1 MTFTSGTPQNRQ
13 PATDLSASQLA
24 ALIDHTLLTPEA
36 TPEDVA
42 AALQE
47 AQELGAHSLCIN
59 PARLPLSHADI
70 PVTTVVGF
78 PSGAENS
85 LAKAF
90 GARIAVDQG
99 AVELDMVVDL
109 GAVTAGE
116 WNAVM
121 ADIVTVREA
130 APSPVILKVILETAY
145 LLTLPDGAE
154 RIDRCCQIALAAGAD
169 FVKTSTGFHP
179 AGGASVEAVRIMQ
192 DSIGG
197 KLGIKAAGGIRTRA
211 QALELLEAGATRLGC
226 SHTRDI
232 VSGVENENS

>member
-1 MTFTSGTPQNRQ
+1 MTFTSGTPQNLQ
-13 PATDLSASQLA
+13 PTLELSGSQLA
-24 ALIDHTLLTPEA
+24 ALIDHTLLAPEA
-36 TPEDVA
+36 TPAQVA

-47 AQELGAHSLCIN
+47 AQELGAHSLCIS
-59 PARLPLSHADI
+59 PARLPLPEADI
-70 PVTTVVGF
+70 PLTAVVGF
-78 PSGAENS
+78 PSGADNS

-90 GARIAVDQG
+90 SARIAVDQG

-109 GAVTAGE
+109 GAVTAGA

-169 FVKTSTGFHP
+169 FVETSTGYHP
-179 AGGASVEAVRIMQ
+179 AGGATVEAVRIMHE
-192 DSIGG
+192 SIGG
-197 KLGIKAAGGIRTRA
+197 KLGIKAAGGIRSRA
-211 QALELLEAGATRLGC
+211 QALELLAAGATRLGC
-226 SHTRDI
+226 SRTRAI
-232 VSGVENENS
+232 VKDL